1 MGDSGRGVLKVFG
14 AYRKAGFA
22 DVDLR
27 LYLGMR
33 HEIHNEIDKEKVYN
47 DLLKWLEAH
56 L

>member
-33 HEIHNEIDKEKVYN
+33 HEIHNEPRGTQVMDDMLN
-47 DLLKWLEAH
+47 RLLLWL
-56 L
+56 